1 MQLSRGCS
9 NKAALGTTVPEKSI
23 MFSLSYNDNIFPLVG
38 EVTRS
43 GPKKFVDEGLRLEG
57 RRELSGFLEYRP
69 GVAFGLVLDK
79 QRCQ

>member
-1 MQLSRGCS
+1 
-9 NKAALGTTVPEKSI
+9 

-38 EVTRS
+38 KVTRS
-43 GPKKFVDEGLRLEG
+43 GPKKFGDESLRLEG
-57 RRELSGFLEYRP
+57 PSELSGFLGYRT